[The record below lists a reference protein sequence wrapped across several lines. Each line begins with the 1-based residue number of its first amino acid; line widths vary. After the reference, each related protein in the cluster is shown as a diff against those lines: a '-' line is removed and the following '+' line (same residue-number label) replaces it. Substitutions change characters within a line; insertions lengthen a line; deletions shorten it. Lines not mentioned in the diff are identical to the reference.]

1 MSNIKL
7 YTLGLFLWIGLHL
20 WGADKTEYP
29 KQEIRAVWLTTI
41 YGLDWPRHTATT
53 EAGKRAQQE
62 ELCHILDRLQEANF
76 NTVFLQVRQRGDVI
90 YRSSHEVVSATFS
103 GKYGVLPGY
112 DPLTFAI
119 EECHKRGLECHAWFV
134 TFPLGTYD
142 RVKEQGKLSTVKR
155 HAKLCIRHNGEWY
168 LDPGIPET
176 ADYLLSLVRELVSN
190 YDIDGIHFD
199 YIRYPE
205 KADAFP
211 DRKSYQ
217 RYGGKKELAAWRRDN
232 INRLVYR
239 IYDQVKQLKPW
250 VQVSSSPL
258 GKYNRIPEVPN
269 AGWTAYESVYQDPKQ
284 WMKEGKQDM
293 IVPMMYYLDKNFY
306 PFVENWMENSHERL
320 VVPGLG
326 AYRMEKEEADWRM
339 EDITD
344 QIEYSRAHGVAG
356 AAYFRCGNLIH
367 NTKGLYDALR
377 DHYYR
382 YPAQLPPLTWFN
394 SQPPARPAAP
404 QVEKV
409 ADNELKISWSKPA
422 GETQEVTYSLYYTRK
437 KRIDATSAQCLL
449 ATGIRDTV
457 IYLPMP
463 TDAEQGYLF
472 QLSASNRFHVEGEL
486 SHETYYYW
494 SKYEK

>member
-1 MSNIKL
+1 
-7 YTLGLFLWIGLHL
+7 
-20 WGADKTEYP
+20 
-29 KQEIRAVWLTTI
+29 
-41 YGLDWPRHTATT
+41 
-53 EAGKRAQQE
+53 
-62 ELCHILDRLQEANF
+62 
-76 NTVFLQVRQRGDVI
+76 
-90 YRSSHEVVSATFS
+90 
-103 GKYGVLPGY
+103 
-112 DPLTFAI
+112 
-119 EECHKRGLECHAWFV
+119 
-134 TFPLGTYD
+134 
-142 RVKEQGKLSTVKR
+142 
-155 HAKLCIRHNGEWY
+155 
-168 LDPGIPET
+168 
-176 ADYLLSLVRELVSN
+176 
-190 YDIDGIHFD
+190 
-199 YIRYPE
+199 
-205 KADAFP
+205 
-211 DRKSYQ
+211 
-217 RYGGKKELAAWRRDN
+217 
-232 INRLVYR
+232 
-239 IYDQVKQLKPW
+239 
-250 VQVSSSPL
+250 
-258 GKYNRIPEVPN
+258 
-269 AGWTAYESVYQDPKQ
+269 
-284 WMKEGKQDM
+284 
-293 IVPMMYYLDKNFY
+293 
-306 PFVENWMENSHERL
+306 
-320 VVPGLG
+320 
-326 AYRMEKEEADWRM
+326 M

-356 AAYFRCGNLIH
+356 TAYFRCGNLIH